1 MSVLADS
8 VEVSPLDARRVS
20 GVLRVLPV
28 EVRRQLERTGRVREY
43 VAQELVATRGQ
54 PCDTVRLV
62 LEGMLVM
69 GRLGANHGAFL
80 RVTHAVAGELYGAH
94 ACDDGATHGFDVV
107 AGGAARVL
115 EVSGADF
122 REALA
127 LDETGGLTALLC
139 PALRRALLDLFV
151 DDVEPEGVL
160 RLAACFREG
169 TVPEGTVLM
178 PAGATAA
185 EWWVLRQG
193 SVRYGE
199 RALGPGEDFALD
211 ALLLDAPVFAA
222 ATALETSTL
231 LSAPRGATAEVL
243 LRFPGVRRALGRR
256 VARSS
261 AQFNRWPHVVLTDVS
276 APPEAPPEE
285 EGSMELP
292 ERPSSASP
300 WKPVPFYRQQE
311 HMDCGAACLRMVA
324 RYYGYEL
331 DYPSL
336 MKLAGVSR
344 YGTSLL
350 DLSRTG
356 EQLGFITTGI
366 QADWE
371 LLGSV
376 DLPAIAHLQDRHH
389 FVVVWRVTRKGVV
402 VGDPSFSTRFIPREE
417 FLRSWRGVLL
427 LLKPSDRMSTA
438 VAALPPKQKE
448 QSALARFSVLVRPYR
463 WVIAELVGLS
473 LLLQVLALAFP
484 LGSQVVIDRVLMRAD
499 AQLLDVLLVGL
510 VVTALLSG
518 VLAFARSYLVLEVS
532 TRIERDVVETLYR
545 RVLDGASGLF
555 QRFTTSDILNRFME
569 VGLIR
574 GFIVD
579 NAIAITIDVAL
590 VLSTAVVLSMYSTT
604 LAVLA
609 LALMPLHL
617 LVSAVVGRWVR
628 NHTVAYLSQHD
639 LYQTHLMDSFKG
651 FESLKAHALE
661 LPFLR
666 TMQRLLAPSLQH
678 GFKAAMH
685 GAIGASVSQTL
696 DLVGSALVLWVGSRA
711 VLRGELTVG
720 ALIAATLFARQM
732 SGPVVRLATQWRDY
746 QRVQAHLERV
756 GAVQDVAGEGDKR
769 ASAVLELPQVKGHIR
784 FRGVSFR
791 YGTGRESNT
800 LERLD
805 LEFAPGEVVALVG
818 PSGCGKST
826 LVRLLL
832 RLHDPGEGT
841 VSIDGYNLRDVT
853 PESVRGQIGMVTQ
866 ETQLFSGTV
875 FDNIACGRPVTEEAV
890 VRAARLAGAYDFV
903 TELPYG
909 FQTLVGERG
918 LTLSGGQRQRV
929 IIARALVT
937 DPRILIF
944 DEATAA
950 LDPLAEQA
958 IHDRLRDIVRGRT
971 TLIISHRLQTLQHAD
986 RIVVMN
992 EGRISQM
999 GTHESLM
1006 SAQGKLYSALAQ
1018 ATPNWKRHGAEG
1030 AHGGD

>member
-8 VEVSPLDARRVS
+8 AEVSSLDARRVS
-20 GVLRVLPV
+20 GVLRVLPE

-43 VAQELVATRGQ
+43 VSQELVATRGQ

-80 RVTHAVAGELYGAH
+80 RVTHVAAGELYGAH
-94 ACDDGATHGFDVV
+94 ARDDGATHGFDVV
-107 AGGAARVL
+107 AGGGVRVL

-139 PALRRALLDLFV
+139 PALRRALLDLFA

-324 RYYGYEL
+324 RYYGHEL

-371 LLGSV
+371 LLRSV

-463 WVIAELVGLS
+463 LVIAELVGLS

-590 VLSTAVVLSMYSTT
+590 VLSTAAVLTMYSST

-609 LALMPLHL
+609 LVLMPLHL

-678 GFKAAMH
+678 GFKASMH

-756 GAVQDVAGEGDKR
+756 GAVQDVA
-769 ASAVLELPQVKGHIR
+769 
-784 FRGVSFR
+784 
-791 YGTGRESNT
+791 
-800 LERLD
+800 
-805 LEFAPGEVVALVG
+805 
-818 PSGCGKST
+818 
-826 LVRLLL
+826 
-832 RLHDPGEGT
+832 
-841 VSIDGYNLRDVT
+841 
-853 PESVRGQIGMVTQ
+853 
-866 ETQLFSGTV
+866 
-875 FDNIACGRPVTEEAV
+875 
-890 VRAARLAGAYDFV
+890 
-903 TELPYG
+903 
-909 FQTLVGERG
+909 
-918 LTLSGGQRQRV
+918 
-929 IIARALVT
+929 
-937 DPRILIF
+937 
-944 DEATAA
+944 
-950 LDPLAEQA
+950 
-958 IHDRLRDIVRGRT
+958 
-971 TLIISHRLQTLQHAD
+971 
-986 RIVVMN
+986 
-992 EGRISQM
+992 
-999 GTHESLM
+999 
-1006 SAQGKLYSALAQ
+1006 
-1018 ATPNWKRHGAEG
+1018 
-1030 AHGGD
+1030 